1 MIRSLY
7 KPKGETIMTNLKN
20 AILDIRSFGA
30 MKTENKELAF
40 QIVAE
45 ASKEGFYFIA
55 KKEGWNWVIIDA
67 EEN

>member
-1 MIRSLY
+1 
-7 KPKGETIMTNLKN
+7 MTNLKN